1 MGRSLVRT
9 ALTNGDKVT
18 AIAWSQ
24 EHGQAEID
32 TWSGEEVLWLRCDV
46 RVRDSVDLVM
56 KKSINHWGHVDLI
69 AK

>member
-1 MGRSLVRT
+1 MRT

-24 EHGQAEID
+24 EHGQAEMES
-32 TWSGEEVLWLRCDV
+32 WCGENVQWLRCDV
-46 RVRDSVDLVM
+46 RVRDSVDMVM
-56 KKSINHWGHVDLI
+56 RKSINHWGQVDLI